1 VYPTAAL
8 VLVGLGAR
16 MGSIPTNIAEHVGR
30 TPMVRLTRVVPEGGA
45 QVFAKLEAF
54 NPGGSV
60 KDRIGVSMIEAAER
74 DGLIDP
80 GRTTIVEATSGNT
93 GIALAFVCAAK
104 GYDLVLTLPEG
115 MSREREGLLRL
126 YGARVEL
133 TESMGGMSEAVEAAR
148 ALARRDDVFLPDQ
161 FSNPANPE
169 IHRRTTGPEILEAL
183 GTPVDVFVAGVG
195 TGGTITGAGEV
206 LKSHNPDCRVIA
218 VEPSASAILSGGRP
232 GPHKIQ
238 GIGAGFVPQVL
249 SREILDEVIAVD
261 DEDAIET
268 ARQLARTEGVLSGIS
283 GGAAMWA
290 ALQLAQ
296 RPEHR
301 SARIVTIL
309 PDSGERYVSTP
320 FFAP

>member
-1 VYPTAAL
+1 M
-8 VLVGLGAR
+8 AR
-16 MGSIPTNIAEHVGR
+16 IPTNISQHVGN
-30 TPMVRLTRVVPEGGA
+30 TPVVQLTRVAPAEG
-45 QVFAKLEAF
+45 VELYAKLEAF

-74 DGLIDP
+74 EGRIEP

-133 TESMGGMSEAVEAAR
+133 THSLGGMTEAVEAAR
-148 ALARRDDVFLPDQ
+148 ALATTDEFFLPDQ

-169 IHRRTTGPEILEAL
+169 IHRRTTGPELWDAL
-183 GTPVDVFVAGVG
+183 DGRVDVFVSGVG

-206 LKSHNPDCRVIA
+206 LKARNQGVRVVA
-218 VEPSASAILSGGRP
+218 VEPSSSPVLSGGRP

-249 SREILDEVIAVD
+249 NREILDEVLTVD
-261 DEDAIET
+261 DEAAIET
-268 ARQLARTEGVLSGIS
+268 ARLLARREGVLAGIS
-283 GGAAMWA
+283 GGAAVWA
-290 ALQLAQ
+290 ALQIAR
-296 RPEHR
+296 RPESR
-301 SARIVTIL
+301 GARIVTIL